1 MTRTDKLLIG
11 VILFL
16 ATVALLAL
24 HLLSPGGDSKSATIR
39 VHGRI
44 VKTLE
49 LSGDDDSR
57 TIKVEGS
64 IGDSVIQIEGAR
76 VRILHSPCPDK
87 ICVNQ
92 GWVEKPGEVIICVPN
107 EISVSVEGDDGVDAI
122 IR

>member
-11 VILFL
+11 VILFF
-16 ATVALLAL
+16 ASAALLVL
-24 HLLSPGGDSKSATIR
+24 YSLSPGGESKSATVRI
-39 VHGRI
+39 HGRI

-49 LSGDDDSR
+49 LSGDEERR
-57 TIKVEGS
+57 TFEIEGS
-64 IGDSVIQIEGAR
+64 IGDSVIQVEGAR
-76 VRILHSPCPDK
+76 VRILNSPCPDK
-87 ICVNQ
+87 ICVKQ